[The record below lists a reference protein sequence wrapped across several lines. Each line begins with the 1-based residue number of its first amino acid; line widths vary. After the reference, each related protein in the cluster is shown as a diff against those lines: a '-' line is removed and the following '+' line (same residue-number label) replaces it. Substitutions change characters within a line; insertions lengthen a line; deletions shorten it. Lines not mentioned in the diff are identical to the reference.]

1 MATKNRRVA
10 AYLPPEVD
18 EAFIAFK
25 IQRGLASA
33 ENPNQN
39 DSQALIQLLSEF
51 LAVSPQSGYSVSH
64 AEGLVTIEQMES
76 LKADLEVRISELFG
90 ELSGELSRV
99 KTKVDAIGPTMVDV
113 NSQKPLVIEAPG
125 QMSLVDISPNLSSPY
140 TLQKLAD
147 RLQCSTGTLHSHK
160 KKGNE
165 DLMAWSKQRDP
176 DGIAWQIVDGKYHA
190 VLHDL

>member
-33 ENPNQN
+33 ESPNQN

-76 LKADLEVRISELFG
+76 LKAGLEARISELFG
-90 ELSGELSRV
+90 KLSQ
-99 KTKVDAIGPTMVDV
+99 V
-113 NSQKPLVIEAPG
+113 NSRFDALAPADMDSGVQEPQQVEAPG
-125 QMSLVDISPNLSSPY
+125 QMSILDVPQDLSSPY

-147 RLQCSTGTLHSHK
+147 RLDRSTSTVCKHRD
-160 KKGNE
+160 KGNE
-165 DLMAWSKQRDP
+165 ELMKWSQKCDP
-176 DGIAWQIVDGKYHA
+176 DGVPWEFIDGKYHA
-190 VLHDL
+190 ILRDW